1 MARPKKTI
9 KTKEP
14 IKLRSR
20 LLRNGSRSLYLD
32 YYHNGQRDYEY
43 LNLYLLPDN
52 APGAKVQNEN
62 TMRAATAIKA
72 KRILGLTNS
81 RAGIEGTGRSKMT
94 LGEFIEAYR
103 QGKEQTAHPRAA
115 LSAKWLAAYLDKWH
129 LSKTRLADIDKRFCA
144 DLISRLRKTD
154 LNQNTQHKYLTVF
167 GSVLNSAMRAGLI
180 PSNPLRQIPPGD
192 KIPEP
197 DTMREYLTIDEVKR
211 MIATPCKQELI
222 KQAFLFSCFCG
233 LRRSDVGRITWDDLR
248 TDGSGAMC
256 VYIKM
261 QKTKAAIS
269 LPLSPD
275 ALRWMPERFPNE
287 PGNMPIFGQFS
298 RMGQIVLKKWAK
310 AAGITKN
317 VSFHT
322 ARHTFATMLIT
333 LGADLYTVSKL
344 LGHTNIKE
352 TQIYAKL
359 VDAKKVEAVQL
370 FNGHFGTAPESSA
383 AT

>member
-20 LLRNGSRSLYLD
+20 LLRNGNRSLYLD
-32 YYHNGQRDYEY
+32 YYHNGQREYEY

-62 TMRAATAIKA
+62 TMQAATAIKA
-72 KRILGLTNS
+72 KRILSLTNS
-81 RAGIEGTGRSKMT
+81 RAGIEGSGRSKMT
-94 LGEFIEAYR
+94 LGEFMEAYR

-115 LSAKWLAAYLDKWH
+115 TSAKWLGAYLDKWH
-129 LSKTRLADIDKRFCA
+129 LSKTRLADIDRRFCA
-144 DLISRLRKTD
+144 DVISRLRNTT
-154 LNQNTQHKYLTVF
+154 LNQNSQHKYLTVF
-167 GSVLNSAMRAGLI
+167 GSVLNSAVHSGLM

-192 KIPEP
+192 KIPAP
-197 DTMREYLTIDEVKR
+197 DTMREYLTIDEVNR
-211 MIATPCKQELI
+211 MIATPCKQQVI

-248 TDGSGAMC
+248 TDSNGAKY

-287 PGNMPIFGQFS
+287 PGNSPIFGRFT
-298 RMGQIVLKKWAK
+298 QIDNRALKKWAT

-317 VSFHT
+317 VCFHT

-344 LGHTNIKE
+344 LGHSNIKE

-359 VDAKKVEAVQL
+359 VDEKKFKTVEL
-370 FNGHFGTAPESSA
+370 FNGHFGTDSDTSA